1 MMNSFLQ
8 EPPPSNIVLNNY
20 CLSPFVSLDCFV
32 ELGLICL
39 RMSGML
45 PLLANRKFEKIHGD
59 EDEDD
64 GSDKHVNKT
73 LRTQELVKK
82 ISEFPAKTGS
92 SDLGYCNSGKTLK
105 NNYNIF

>member
-1 MMNSFLQ
+1 
-8 EPPPSNIVLNNY
+8 
-20 CLSPFVSLDCFV
+20 
-32 ELGLICL
+32 
-39 RMSGML
+39 MSSML
-45 PLLANRKFEKIHGD
+45 PLLANRKFEKIYGD
-59 EDEDD
+59 KDEDD
-64 GSDKHVNKT
+64 GGGKYVNKT